1 MRRWTRA
8 EEELI
13 LRHAARGAAYC
24 AQRLKRTEHA
34 VRCKARR
41 LGVLFREE
49 GLPGHVTLVEVV
61 ALSGRRYADVWDAA
75 HRAGMIASRRFV
87 PKRWAEAYI
96 IRAREADDVASGGWV
111 TLGQVA
117 RELGMTADRLRM
129 AAPAHT
135 TTRACAS
142 KRSSRTTT
150 PTAPRAAPG
159 TTSKTRHAR
168 YTETPPKGARNEC
181 SSNH

>member
-129 AAPAHT
+129 ALH
-135 TTRACAS
+135 RARRSGQGRYAWLAS
-142 KRSSRTTT
+142 RARRSRRTAQVFNPWDVRVALTERLDE
-150 PTAPRAAPG
+150 APRRS
-159 TTSKTRHAR
+159 T
-168 YTETPPKGARNEC
+168 
-181 SSNH
+181 